1 MRPRPVR
8 VGCSGW
14 NYRDWRGTFYPAG
27 LPPARWLEHYAARFA
42 TVEVNATFYRLPSR
56 DAVAR
61 WVEQTPEGF
70 VFCVK
75 GSRYLT
81 HIRRLR
87 DTGQGLERFY
97 ERIEPLVAA
106 GRLGPVLW
114 QLPERF
120 HRDDER
126 LDRWLSALPAGRH
139 ALEFRHPSWF
149 VGEVEAL
156 LRAHGAALVVADRP
170 GLDFQTHAL
179 TAPWTFVRL
188 HHGHR
193 GRRGNYSATELEEWA
208 RRLRGWAREREV
220 FAFFNND
227 WEAFAPRN
235 AAQLARLLAAG

>member
-220 FAFFNND
+220 FTFFNND